1 MWLII
6 KPHCYA
12 KHKTWPIAV
21 NVQWSV
27 MDMSYSKKAIVMMF
41 GLWTRVGHRNHVLGG
56 GPDPPKGR
64 GNFGVS
70 PSQLC
75 SKGIPSTSQSY
86 SLYGSSNVAFHC
98 QNCSNLLFLCS
109 RSIVLVCW
117 TKINSHCSQLS
128 ATMSNL
134 FPKHTNGANLFTSFC
149 EIRMTDL
156 AGWQIPSMPV
166 SPAMEKQQ
174 VGELFWAVE

>member
-1 MWLII
+1 
-6 KPHCYA
+6 
-12 KHKTWPIAV
+12 
-21 NVQWSV
+21 
-27 MDMSYSKKAIVMMF
+27 MMF

-64 GNFGVS
+64 GNFGAS

-86 SLYGSSNVAFHC
+86 SLYGSSSVAFHC

-117 TKINSHCSQLS
+117 TKIHSHCSQLS

-134 FPKHTNGANLFTSFC
+134 FPKQLCS
-149 EIRMTDL
+149 
-156 AGWQIPSMPV
+156 
-166 SPAMEKQQ
+166 Q
-174 VGELFWAVE
+174 VGIENLKLVLCFFEYMVKIIFSNTTNKHAIIVQLSTVGFILHCNSHHIYYVQIQL

>member
-1 MWLII
+1 
-6 KPHCYA
+6 
-12 KHKTWPIAV
+12 
-21 NVQWSV
+21 
-27 MDMSYSKKAIVMMF
+27 MMF

-64 GNFGVS
+64 GNFGAS

-86 SLYGSSNVAFHC
+86 SPYGSSNVAFHC

-117 TKINSHCSQLS
+117 TKIHSHCSQLS

-149 EIRMTDL
+149 EIRMTNSKH
-156 AGWQIPSMPV
+156 AGISCYRETASWRTILSCGV
-166 SPAMEKQQ
+166 
-174 VGELFWAVE
+174 VLFTDEMSWKN